1 MMKHVSILFLIFLT
15 CFWAGCSDE
24 LIDTPED
31 LPKKGIVVKLT
42 TGQLDTKTHL
52 YSQASLHHVEKVYA
66 ILYYCGE
73 MTETET
79 DIDPDST
86 TVVTSQLLK
95 KDGTP
100 WNPSLDNTY
109 GQGQPQT
116 ETFELTLP
124 EDQIS
129 MVPGKYMILCVGL
142 DDASGETYGLTFDET
157 ADTESG
163 KKPTFAQ
170 KGAKLSE
177 AQAIFA
183 GTAEEIPS
191 TYLKDSIG
199 TETDNKQDGDLIA
212 YGQPDIAHSE
222 LFAGWQAFDFMP
234 DDLNVVAVEM
244 RRRVAGVLC
253 YLSEIPY
260 KLNVGPTPYRV
271 TKVRLNLYTG
281 QNGQIGLMRQL
292 PMEGKPSP
300 NDFGKPIE
308 GKPICQ
314 TLCEFNLMD
323 FTPQKTNGGDL
334 LYQIPTQHLKGRK
347 QLENTILMGAYV
359 LPIQAGTEATLQ
371 VELLGY
377 EYDDSSTDS
386 DHIVNDKGP
395 GNAEPTV
402 IKRFP
407 AIYDGLETPENY
419 DLLPNMIY
427 HIGHKLDNDNTEGDY
442 PESLAGTKV
451 TIEAEPWHEMDIPV
465 EFPSVP
471 IVPLMS
477 LRNEDDNKYK
487 TESYIFDC
495 IGSIGK
501 DYLEISSSVLY
512 SDWVLKAVLPGG
524 SLDKTPWIQFW
535 DEESNNY
542 VTELTG
548 SGSPKIYIRMD
559 DYASVEDSRNNQK
572 TRTITLL
579 LTAKDETGATVSDAS
594 YQLNV
599 SQYNALIVKMEK
611 DEDGYRGFS
620 HFDFGTQR
628 NLVTG
633 EEIHGTATTLGWGYW
648 SSFPITPK
656 WNDGQHNYN
665 YLAEHW
671 PGSFSGSAVQ
681 RCGLGEYG
689 AILDVDKKESPF
701 WYLSARDEMLFLFEN
716 YHRDESAHI
725 KKNQYYWTCNEWGR
739 TKVATACKFD
749 LSTNAKER
757 WKTREKTD
765 TYYARQACH
774 AQ

>member
-79 DIDPDST
+79 DIDPTKT
-86 TVVTSQLLK
+86 TVVTAQLLK
-95 KDGTP
+95 KKDGTI
-100 WNPSLDNTY
+100 WNPSKDDSY

-116 ETFELTLP
+116 ETFKLELPT
-124 EDQIS
+124 DQIS

-157 ADTESG
+157 TDTESG

-183 GTAEEIPS
+183 GKAEENPT
-191 TYLKDSIG
+191 TYQKDLIG
-199 TETDNKQDGDLIA
+199 TEDNKQDGDLIA

-260 KLNVGPTPYRV
+260 KLNVDSTPYRV

-292 PMEGKPSP
+292 PVEGKPSP

-323 FTPQKTNGGDL
+323 FTPQKTNDGDL

-395 GNAEPTV
+395 GEAEPTV

-548 SGSPKIYIRMD
+548 SESPKIYIRMD
-559 DYASVEDSRNNQK
+559 DYASVEDWKNNQK

-633 EEIHGTATTLGWGYW
+633 EVTKDGDLIAWGY
-648 SSFPITPK
+648 FKTFIP
-656 WNDGQHNYN
+656 NVYGNGLDVYN
-665 YLAEHW
+665 TIIGNSIYHSAFG
-671 PGSFSGSAVQ
+671 GSAIQKCLIGKNWEKIESVSGSSNDQ
-681 RCGLGEYG
+681 DIRWFLPGGYELEYFLKQHG
-689 AILDVDKKESPF
+689 
-701 WYLSARDEMLFLFEN
+701 SAPN
-716 YHRDESAHI
+716 SHI
-725 KKNQYYWTCNEWGR
+725 KQKTFYWCANNYDTWKAYAYKIDGKVEFEKKN
-739 TKVATACKFD
+739 
-749 LSTNAKER
+749 KE
-757 WKTREKTD
+757 KNY
-765 TYYARQACH
+765 YYARQACH

>member
-79 DIDPDST
+79 DIDPTKT
-86 TVVTSQLLK
+86 TVVTAQLLK
-95 KDGTP
+95 KKDGTI
-100 WNPSLDNTY
+100 WNPSKDDSY

-116 ETFELTLP
+116 ETFKLELPT
-124 EDQIS
+124 DQIS

-157 ADTESG
+157 TDTESG

-183 GTAEEIPS
+183 GTAEEIPT
-191 TYLKDSIG
+191 TYQKDLIG
-199 TETDNKQDGDLIA
+199 TEDNKQDGDLIA

-260 KLNVGPTPYRV
+260 KLNVGLTPYRV
-271 TKVRLNLYTG
+271 TKVRLNLYTR

-292 PMEGKPSP
+292 PVEGKPSP

-308 GKPICQ
+308 GKPICK
-314 TLCEFNLMD
+314 TLCEFDLMD

-334 LYQIPTQHLKGRK
+334 LYKIPTQYLEGRK

-377 EYDDSSTDS
+377 EYDDSSNDS

-471 IVPLMS
+471 IVPQLS
-477 LRNEDDNKYK
+477 LYDKDGNKYK
-487 TESYIFDC
+487 TEPAKPGDNIYYIFDC
-495 IGSIGK
+495 IGSQNNYLEVSGSIMYNKWKVMVLNENNSMIEFKQKNGTYALEYIGEFTEKIPVKIK
-501 DYLEISSSVLY
+501 DYAVRNG
-512 SDWVLKAVLPGG
+512 DDTRRVVLKLTA
-524 SLDKTPWIQFW
+524 I
-535 DEESNNY
+535 DEDNN
-542 VTELTG
+542 
-548 SGSPKIYIRMD
+548 
-559 DYASVEDSRNNQK
+559 SVED
-572 TRTITLL
+572 
-579 LTAKDETGATVSDAS
+579 AS
-594 YQLNV
+594 CTM
-599 SQYNALIVKMEK
+599 SIEQYNALIVPMEDSK
-611 DEDGYRGFS
+611 NGFRGFS
-620 HFDFGTQR
+620 RFDYGTTR

-633 EEIHGTATTLGWGYW
+633 AIEKEEKISWGERKGVGTGINYNGADLYNYVLKWHIGDFMKLAIQKCACGKDGAPLTLDVGERTGDTPTWFLPCRYELSPFLEEYKNKPNKANLKSNTWYW
-648 SSFPITPK
+648 SGNTQDVWYAHGYKISAGSVK
-656 WNDGQHNYN
+656 HAA
-665 YLAEHW
+665 YLDK
-671 PGSFSGSAVQ
+671 
-681 RCGLGEYG
+681 
-689 AILDVDKKESPF
+689 LDS
-701 WYLSARDEMLFLFEN
+701 
-716 YHRDESAHI
+716 
-725 KKNQYYWTCNEWGR
+725 
-739 TKVATACKFD
+739 
-749 LSTNAKER
+749 
-757 WKTREKTD
+757 
-765 TYYARQACH
+765 YYARQACH